1 MKLAD
6 SPFNLLTDPESVFAE
21 VGKVKKPI
29 SGRVYPLLSSSPPI
43 FKSKKGEGSR
53 MSKYNDEFTVPDI
66 GTFSR
71 LHFLN
76 FCSGGN
82 SLVKSREFLKGYRK
96 LKATGDLK
104 EYWAQG
110 LWCLKYQPELMSRAL
125 KKVEGGYIVPTRELL
140 QITQLKRRELAHL
153 LGVDYVLLIRWIGIE
168 KKTELSLRKTQ
179 KNFLLR
185 ILFVLLSFGE
195 VGTIRHLLIC
205 LRTTKYKDKDDPIQ
219 SMLERRYGL
228 R

>member
-6 SPFNLLTDPESVFAE
+6 SPFGLLTDPESIFAE
-21 VGKVKKPI
+21 VGKIKKPI

-43 FKSKKGEGSR
+43 FKSKKGKGSR

-71 LHFLN
+71 LHFLQ
-76 FCSGGN
+76 FCSESN
-82 SLVKSREFLKGYRK
+82 SAVKSREFLKGYRK

-110 LWCLKYQPELMSRAL
+110 LWCLKYQPDLMSRAL
-125 KKVEGGYIVPTRELL
+125 MKVEEGYVVPTETLL
-140 QITQLKRRELAHL
+140 QITKLERRELAHL
-153 LGVDYVLLIRWIGIE
+153 LEVDIRLLGLWIGIE
-168 KKTELSLRKTQ
+168 RKTELSQRKTQ